1 MSSYLQFYVMGCH
14 FIRVGGDGGGG
25 RVTVGVVFINSLLS
39 SSAIFSYWSDI
50 SQGVLRKIFTACK
63 WLIIIDYEPH
73 KYSLK
78 YFNLVKIN

>member
-39 SSAIFSYWSDI
+39 SSTVFSYRSDI
-50 SQGVLRKIFTACK
+50 SQGDLRKIFTACK
-63 WLIIIDYEPH
+63 R
-73 KYSLK
+73 
-78 YFNLVKIN
+78 F